1 MYNCPHINKK
11 LPSQELVCECVQ
23 LVLCVTV
30 CAVVTCVRCECVSM
44 WLPVLPTLTCSSWT
58 RWPVSQSD
66 GCSGQDRL
74 ISNQESIQLRIRGSR
89 LESIQLRIRGSR
101 LESKQLRIR
110 RSRLESKQL
119 RIRGSHLESIQ
130 LRIRGSRLESIQLRI
145 RRSHFESIHQF
156 LSIIRMSTHYSIIR
170 MSTHYSIHTGLTFY
184 GRCRGREV

>member
-89 LESIQLRIRGSR
+89 LESIQLRIR
-101 LESKQLRIR
+101 
-110 RSRLESKQL
+110 
-119 RIRGSHLESIQ
+119 
-130 LRIRGSRLESIQLRI
+130 
-145 RRSHFESIHQF
+145 RSHFESIHQF